1 MMAITMVDSFV
12 NYPPTIHPLPTQ
24 NDGEN
29 LSICQLIFGFINHNA
44 TNLFISISDSQNFDG
59 G

>member
-1 MMAITMVDSFV
+1 MVITMVDSFV
-12 NYPPTIHPLPTQ
+12 NYPPTIHPLTTQ

-44 TNLFISISDSQNFDG
+44 ANLSISISNSQIFDG